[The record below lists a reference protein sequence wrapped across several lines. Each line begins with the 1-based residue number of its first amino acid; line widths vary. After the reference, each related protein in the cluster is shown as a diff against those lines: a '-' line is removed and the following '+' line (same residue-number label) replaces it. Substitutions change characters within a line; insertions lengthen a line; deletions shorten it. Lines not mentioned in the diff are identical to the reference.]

1 MDFIRYYAETAISVI
16 EHPRNQPG
24 WACLINKTADNI
36 LFEQYLLSACINYH
50 HNKIDSPFHK
60 IDIRYLFTDP
70 DQAFFLMRPM
80 SWDTPILLPA
90 RSEMHRYPRVLK
102 DEFSGSIPNAT
113 SESSKGQAYDTSIR
127 ILPLDGDFKS
137 RS

>member
-1 MDFIRYYAETAISVI
+1 LFGGNNVDFIRYYAETAISVI

-70 DQAFFLMRPM
+70 DQAFFSHAANELGY
-80 SWDTPILLPA
+80 THLIA
-90 RSEMHRYPRVLK
+90 
-102 DEFSGSIPNAT
+102 
-113 SESSKGQAYDTSIR
+113 SSKRNA
-127 ILPLDGDFKS
+127 
-137 RS
+137 